1 MNVLFIIDPLI
12 SLAAY
17 KDTSV
22 SIMVSL
28 ISRGYNVSV
37 ATQTDLFVDPHGD
50 VRVNAQKLFLK
61 DHINLNIT
69 DWFITDSIS
78 TEVINIFD
86 VVLVR
91 KDPPF
96 DMEYF
101 YLTHILEIAKKKG
114 VKIINDPTSL
124 RNYSEKLSILNFP
137 ELIVPTL
144 VSSSINE
151 LKKFCF
157 FYNDIILKPLDGM
170 GGSGIFRLKKDDP
183 NLNVILETS
192 TNNAQR
198 TVMMQKYIPE
208 ISKGDKRVILI
219 NNKIVPYCL
228 ARIPKKGESRGNLAV
243 GGHGVA
249 QHVSKSDIKIAEI
262 VGAFLEDKGLSLVGL
277 DIIGAFLTE
286 INVTSP
292 TCFVEITNS
301 TKFDVAGMFV
311 DYLENIL

>member
-1 MNVLFIIDPLI
+1 MHVLFIIDPLI
-12 SLAAY
+12 SLSAY

-22 SIMVSL
+22 SIMISL
-28 ISRGYNVSV
+28 ISRGYDVSV
-37 ATQTDLFVDPHGD
+37 ATQTDLFIDPNGE
-50 VRVNAQKLFLK
+50 VIVSAKKLFLK
-61 DHINLNIT
+61 DNINLSSN
-69 DWFITDSIS
+69 DWFITDSVCVEI
-78 TEVINIFD
+78 INIFD
-86 VVLVR
+86 IVLVR

-101 YLTHILEIAKKKG
+101 YLTHILEIAKNKG

-137 ELIVPTL
+137 ELIMPTL
-144 VSSSINE
+144 VSSNINE

-198 TVMMQKYIPE
+198 TVMVQKYIPE
-208 ISKGDKRVILI
+208 ITQGDKRVILI

-249 QHVSKSDIKIAEI
+249 QLLSESDIKIAES
-262 VGAFLEDKGLSLVGL
+262 VGSFLEGKGLSLVGL
-277 DIIGAFLTE
+277 DIIGKSLTE

-301 TKFDVAGMFV
+301 TKFDVAGMFI
-311 DYLENIL
+311 DYLESIL